1 MISSLTLPLA
11 PPISV
16 SSGASNELE
25 LAGPT
30 IVARHPSADTDV
42 LGPSGTLKIPHSLI
56 VILDPEVL
64 DVTVAVTLSV
74 RSLKVT
80 SLARAGRAKTAA
92 TPIRHINPTLTLVHV
107 PPCFEWLSFIMCRSF
122 RQFP

>member
-11 PPISV
+11 PPSRGGR
-16 SSGASNELE
+16 GASNELE

-56 VILDPEVL
+56 VILDPDVL
-64 DVTVAVTLSV
+64 DVTVALTVSV
-74 RSLKVT
+74 RSLKFT
-80 SLARAGRAKTAA
+80 PSACAGRAKTAA

-107 PPCFEWLSFIMCRSF
+107 PPCLEWLSFIMCRSF
-122 RQFP
+122 RQ